1 MIDVFR
7 SAAELDWDY
16 VLLHLRPLV
25 EIKEAPEILVR
36 LERLR
41 LGLGAG

>member
-7 SAAELDWDY
+7 SAAERDSDY
-16 VLLHLRPLV
+16 VLLQPRPQV